1 MNGGIDLSAQRQE
14 VFRPWRS
21 ERSYAIS
28 LVILTSCLLVVCYL
42 ESTTILEG
50 QIALGVDPTEVSK
63 WVALAIAGEL
73 VLLTFWAV
81 RLRRFLLASG
91 ELRLSG
97 STLTLV
103 KEMSALI
110 RDTVELQ
117 CITSY
122 PGGANV
128 EMAFPAGKIR
138 LPGQWLPLG
147 WKLTW
152 RGWRTPDGASVRLR
166 RKTHPLLVALRSQRA
181 DLKPRLAGIWV
192 EIIAGLL
199 SAVLPEVGS
208 LPLYMA
214 ARRGLD
220 RPRVEDTAT
229 RQFQEG
235 RYIEACETY
244 KRALPG
250 LRYDLYATQYASEF
264 LLYCGDFKAAVQAFL
279 AFDVQPLWPFPP
291 DPEVLARIRISRGRY
306 KQAEELLRGR
316 PSYLLYVALVEQGRR
331 IQADE
336 VLNQIQSRNR
346 LAHVL
351 LLRHRG
357 LQDQAKAAADTLS
370 ASFHKHEPQTPS
382 WLARAFESSILSVGA
397 SKTAEDPRFAPA
409 IRDLPGLRTELIR
422 FTEREAPESA
432 ENLKLIIRKLEH
444 RN

>member
-1 MNGGIDLSAQRQE
+1 MNRGTDLSAQRQE

-28 LVILTSCLLVVCYL
+28 LVILTSCSLAACYL
-42 ESTTILEG
+42 ESTVILDS
-50 QIALGVDPTEVSK
+50 QIALGVDPLEVAKYVS
-63 WVALAIAGEL
+63 LSIAG
-73 VLLTFWAV
+73 LLLLFAFWAV

-103 KEMSALI
+103 KEMSALT

-117 CITSY
+117 RITSY

-138 LPGQWLPLG
+138 LPGQWLPSG
-147 WKLTW
+147 WKRTW
-152 RGWRTPDGASVRLR
+152 RGWRTPDGATVRLR

-214 ARRGLD
+214 ARRGLE
-220 RPRVEDTAT
+220 RPRVEDTVT

-244 KRALPG
+244 KQALPG
-250 LRYDLYATQYASEF
+250 LRHDLYATQYASEF
-264 LLYCGDFKAAVQAFL
+264 LLYCGDFKSAVQAFL
-279 AFDVQPLWPFPP
+279 AFDVQPLWPVPP
-291 DPEVLARIRISRGRY
+291 DPEILARFRISRGRY
-306 KQAEELLRGR
+306 KQAEELLHGR
-316 PSYLLYVALVEQGRR
+316 PSYFLYVALVEQGRR
-331 IQADE
+331 LQADE

-357 LQDQAKAAADTLS
+357 LQDQARAAAETLC
-370 ASFHKHEPQTPS
+370 ASFRKREPTTPS
-382 WLARAFESSILSVGA
+382 WLARVFETSILSVGA
-397 SKTAEDPRFAPA
+397 TRTGEDPRFAPA

-432 ENLKLIIRKLEH
+432 EELKLIVQQLGH
-444 RN
+444 GN

>member
-1 MNGGIDLSAQRQE
+1 
-14 VFRPWRS
+14 
-21 ERSYAIS
+21 
-28 LVILTSCLLVVCYL
+28 VVCHL
-42 ESTTILEG
+42 ESTVILES